1 MTDDTGMLQH
11 AIFSIPRYDDGY
23 CLDDNARALL
33 LMALLEDAGSD
44 DPAVVRA
51 LGVAV
56 SRICQSCLR
65 SNDRALQELPV
76 VRAALAGA
84 LRIGGQPW
92 ASAVGARRHR
102 RTGGRS
108 RSAESRRRSLP
119 RRHSCGDGL
128 HESASLGLR
137 APRHRRVPES
147 LPGRQHGR
155 STTSGARRSAAR
167 PLRADE
173 PTRLAMVRG
182 LRHLLQRP
190 SLTGADRLW

>member
-51 LGVAV
+51 LGLAV
-56 SRICQSCLR
+56 SRIRQSRLR
-65 SNDRALQELPV
+65 SADRALQELLV

-84 LRIGGQPW
+84 MRVGGQPW

-102 RTGGRS
+102 RAGGRS
-108 RSAESRRRSLP
+108 RSPEPGWRSIP
-119 RRHSCGDGL
+119 RR
-128 HESASLGLR
+128 AFLR
-137 APRHRRVPES
+137 
-147 LPGRQHGR
+147 
-155 STTSGARRSAAR
+155 
-167 PLRADE
+167 
-173 PTRLAMVRG
+173 
-182 LRHLLQRP
+182 
-190 SLTGADRLW
+190 